1 MSVRKIV
8 ILTVIFIAVAAW
20 SVRVY
25 QVNAGVART
34 YQVKTYQ
41 TGRDIPLRNAVLH
54 VKGVTYGKITR
65 ENGFQFVPA
74 TVTMEVRNS
83 SNKDISIS
91 RIVETKL
98 TYGMDYYQTMTG
110 TFNKSELRRLSPS
123 KSTTIILKYQV
134 RPNRKGEKAKLYFAQ
149 DLYPRLVLD
158 QYKKGIRYGIAVQ
171 L

>member
-1 MSVRKIV
+1 M
-8 ILTVIFIAVAAW
+8 
-20 SVRVY
+20 
-25 QVNAGVART
+25 
-34 YQVKTYQ
+34 
-41 TGRDIPLRNAVLH
+41 
-54 VKGVTYGKITR
+54 
-65 ENGFQFVPA
+65 
-74 TVTMEVRNS
+74 RNS

-134 RPNRKGEKAKLYFAQ
+134 RPNRKGEKAKLYLAQ
-149 DLYPRLVLD
+149 DLYAPLVLD
-158 QYKKGIRYGIAVQ
+158 QFKKGVRYGIAVQ